1 MKNIWK
7 ILFVLACVSCRSDTQ
22 KNTKT
27 AITDTVKKA
36 VEVKKSVDSQSQN
49 KTIAEFVDYNDDGDY
64 FLLIARRKNE
74 ILSFINDNNDDRS
87 LLRGDMIEVLWK
99 TDTIYIAGDG
109 DTPQQAEKIISV
121 KKLKDGNVS
130 KFRKTYNKPLKY
142 NWPQEESYS
151 KSYLDKLYALVE
163 YYVANT
169 KNEQLQLLV
178 KNRNEINYSIEKQT
192 RGDKEYVL
200 IGIATT
206 EEHHINTVQWL
217 YLDNEQDKLYEY
229 DLVNDNLVEFK
240 Q

>member
-1 MKNIWK
+1 MKNIWN

-27 AITDTVKKA
+27 VITDTVKKA
-36 VEVKKSVDSQSQN
+36 VEVKKRVDGQSQN
-49 KTIAEFVDYNDDGDY
+49 KTVAEFVEYNDDGDY
-64 FLLIARRKNE
+64 FLLTARRKNE

-109 DTPQQAEKIISV
+109 DTPQQAEKIISL
-121 KKLKDGNVS
+121 KKLKNGNVS

-142 NWPQEESYS
+142 HWPEGEDYS
-151 KSYLDKLYALVE
+151 KSYLDKLYTLVE

-229 DLVNDNLVEFK
+229 DLVNDNLVEFER
-240 Q
+240 